1 MQPDMDSDDPPPG
14 SQSPFRS
21 MISLPPPNTPNEAGL
36 LQETKGRP
44 REVSKFLKVTVSE
57 SEHKLGNL
65 SHTKRGSGIL
75 SQKV

>member
-1 MQPDMDSDDPPPG
+1 MYQQFLSAFG
-14 SQSPFRS
+14 KSHSNLQCKC
-21 MISLPPPNTPNEAGL
+21 LAEGL
-36 LQETKGRP
+36 LIVSLYGRKGRP

-75 SQKV
+75 SQKVYVGCGL

>member
-1 MQPDMDSDDPPPG
+1 MG
-14 SQSPFRS
+14 ALFYWHHGQSVIGIYF
-21 MISLPPPNTPNEAGL
+21 LPPFA
-36 LQETKGRP
+36 P

-75 SQKV
+75 SQKVYVGCGL